1 MGVRD
6 LIKMIKYSKIRLWRQ
21 LYNSVGSL
29 KLTELYILMTFTM
42 YNLYLNNTVKKGG
55 GLCSRFP
62 TGIYIKLPLVNAGE
76 CNK

>member
-21 LYNSVGSL
+21 LYNSVSWL

-42 YNLYLNNTVKKGG
+42 YNLYLNNTVKKKGG
-55 GLCSRFP
+55 GVMFQIPNWYLYKTSSC
-62 TGIYIKLPLVNAGE
+62 E
-76 CNK
+76 CWSM

>member
-21 LYNSVGSL
+21 LYNSVSSL

-42 YNLYLNNTVKKGG
+42 YNLYLNNTVKKAGG
-55 GLCSRFP
+55 GGYVPDSQ
-62 TGIYIKLPLVNAGE
+62 LVFI
-76 CNK
+76 